1 MEILKKGAFAAS
13 LKRNNKQIRQDRAEA
28 ISEDAQLI
36 YKREIEDL
44 EKDIRTAK
52 REQDNNLDL
61 SPENTQTLKLATDFK
76 AKDWVATDL
85 KLGVEI
91 RNLEIKLEIA
101 RKRYAYLFE
110 GNTDVAAELVSESET
125 VNN

>member
-1 MEILKKGAFAAS
+1 METLQMNSGAFAAS

-28 ISEDAQLI
+28 IAEDAQLI

-44 EKDIRTAK
+44 EKDIRKAK

-61 SPENTQTLKLATDFK
+61 SPTSADSLKLATDFN
-76 AKDWVATDL
+76 AKQWVTTDL
-85 KLGVEI
+85 ELGVKI

-101 RKRYAYLFE
+101 KKRYGYLFE
-110 GNTDVAAELVSESET
+110 GAAEPVAET
-125 VNN
+125 QND